1 MRNKQYLEKE
11 EINGNK
17 AYLENIQNKLQ
28 GTWEPQDRD
37 PLQNYQ
43 NPLIWNIHARN
54 YTYKGRKE

>member
-1 MRNKQYLEKE
+1 MKRQQ
-11 EINGNK
+11 K

-28 GTWEPQDRD
+28 GTWEPQDRG

-43 NPLIWNIHARN
+43 NPLIWNIHAQN

>member
-1 MRNKQYLEKE
+1 MD
-11 EINGNK
+11 GNK

-28 GTWEPQDRD
+28 GTWEPQDRG